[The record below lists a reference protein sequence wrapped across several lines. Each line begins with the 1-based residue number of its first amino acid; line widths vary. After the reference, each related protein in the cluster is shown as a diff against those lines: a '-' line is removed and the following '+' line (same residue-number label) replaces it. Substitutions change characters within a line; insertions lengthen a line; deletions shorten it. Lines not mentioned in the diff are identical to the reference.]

1 MEWQDEGIVL
11 GARRHGEAN
20 VILELMTAAHGRHM
34 GLVRGGRSRR
44 LQPVLQPGN
53 GVAVV
58 WRARIE
64 EYLGLDA
71 VEATA
76 MRAARFIESPLA
88 LHGLGTLTALLRL
101 MPERDPH
108 PGLYEALSVLMEH
121 LDDPAVA
128 PALIVRFELAV
139 LAELGFGLDLSCC
152 AATGGTQEL
161 VYVSPKS
168 GRAVSRAAGEPYR
181 DRLLPLPSFLRQ
193 GGLVDTI
200 GADDVLAGFRL
211 TWLFLSRHVYEPRGL
226 AEPDARR
233 RLVELVARGGAPGQG
248 GSVRSGARREA

>member
-64 EYLGLDA
+64 EHLGLYA

-108 PGLYEALSVLMEH
+108 PGLYEALTVLMEH
-121 LDDPAVA
+121 MDDPAIA

-139 LAELGFGLDLSCC
+139 LAELGFGLDLASC

-181 DRLLPLPSFLRQ
+181 DRLLPLPSFLRE

-200 GADDVLAGFRL
+200 GTHDVLAGFRL
-211 TWLFLSRHVYEPRGL
+211 TGLFFARHVYEPRGL

-233 RLVELVARGGAPGQG
+233 RLVDFLARSEAAGQNPLPAGGERAG
-248 GSVRSGARREA
+248 

>member
-1 MEWQDEGIVL
+1 
-11 GARRHGEAN
+11 
-20 VILELMTAAHGRHM
+20 
-34 GLVRGGRSRR
+34 
-44 LQPVLQPGN
+44 
-53 GVAVV
+53 
-58 WRARIE
+58 
-64 EYLGLDA
+64 
-71 VEATA
+71 
-76 MRAARFIESPLA
+76 
-88 LHGLGTLTALLRL
+88 
-101 MPERDPH
+101 
-108 PGLYEALSVLMEH
+108 LYEALSVLMEH

-200 GADDVLAGFRL
+200 GTHDVLAGFRL
-211 TWLFLSRHVYEPRGL
+211 TGLFFARHVYEPRGL

-233 RLVELVARGGAPGQG
+233 RLVDFLVRNAAAG
-248 GSVRSGARREA
+248 E

>member
-53 GVAVV
+53 SVAVV

-64 EYLGLDA
+64 EHLGLYA

-76 MRAARFIESPLA
+76 IRAARFIASPLA

-108 PGLYEALSVLMEH
+108 PGLYEALTVLMEH
-121 LDDPAVA
+121 MDDPAIA

-139 LAELGFGLDLSCC
+139 LAGLGFGLDLSSC
-152 AATGGTQEL
+152 AATGSTQEL

-168 GRAVSRAAGEPYR
+168 GRAVSRTAGEPYG
-181 DRLLPLPSFLRQ
+181 DRLLPLPSFLRE

-200 GADDVLAGFRL
+200 GVRDVLAGFQL
-211 TWLFLSRHVYEPRGL
+211 TGLFFARHVYEPRGL

-233 RLVELVARGGAPGQG
+233 RLIEFLARG
-248 GSVRSGARREA
+248 EAT

>member
-53 GVAVV
+53 SVAVV

-64 EYLGLDA
+64 EHLGLYA

-76 MRAARFIESPLA
+76 MRAARFIASPLA

-108 PGLYEALSVLMEH
+108 PGLYEALTVLMEH
-121 LDDPAVA
+121 MDDPAIA
-128 PALIVRFELAV
+128 PALIVRFELAM
-139 LAELGFGLDLSCC
+139 LAELGFGLDLSSC

-181 DRLLPLPSFLRQ
+181 DRLLPLPSFLRE

-200 GADDVLAGFRL
+200 GTADVLAGFQL
-211 TWLFLSRHVYEPRGL
+211 TGLFFARHVYEPRGL
-226 AEPDARR
+226 TEPDARR
-233 RLVELVARGGAPGQG
+233 RLIEFLARGEAAGQDPLPT
-248 GSVRSGARREA
+248 SGERAG

>member
-53 GVAVV
+53 SVAVV

-64 EYLGLDA
+64 EHLGLYA

-76 MRAARFIESPLA
+76 MRAARFIASPLA

-108 PGLYEALSVLMEH
+108 PGLYEALTVLMEH
-121 LDDPAVA
+121 MDDPAIA

-139 LAELGFGLDLSCC
+139 LAELGFGLDLASC

-181 DRLLPLPSFLRQ
+181 DRLLPLPSFLRE

-200 GADDVLAGFRL
+200 GTHDVLAGFRL
-211 TWLFLSRHVYEPRGL
+211 TGLFFARHVYEPRGL

-233 RLVELVARGGAPGQG
+233 RLVDFLARGEAAGQNPLPAG
-248 GSVRSGARREA
+248 GERAG